1 MSAVDRICDH
11 GTTAGPVIFQRF
23 WQTGCLS
30 HDDLKALSTQRWQR
44 ILLEPGHSLDRRDG
58 LYLLYK
64 GRGVRRLAEDTDN
77 DALSLSILLP
87 GDLCDYTFLTGVE
100 DRAKVTAISKC
111 GLLFLGL
118 SDAVALIERHPAIL
132 ASILTQLA
140 SDEACSQELLFS
152 IARRSALGRMAH
164 LLCQLECRLQR
175 LGLSKDGQFRLGLT
189 QAELGRHLGLSS
201 VHVNR
206 TMQALRHEDLIRTVG
221 TEVALVRKDRLT
233 QIGGFTS
240 DYLDPSPGSAAQVT
254 GASFFPAQKA
264 AVFAAN
270 R

>member
-11 GTTAGPVIFQRF
+11 GTTGGPVIFQRF

-30 HDDLKALSTQRWQR
+30 RADLKALSTQRWKR
-44 ILLEPGHSLDRRDG
+44 VLLEPGHSLDRKDG

-64 GRGVRRLAEDTDN
+64 GRGVRRLAEDSDN
-77 DALSLSILLP
+77 DVLSLSILLP

-118 SDAVALIERHPAIL
+118 SDVVALVERHPPIL

-140 SDEACSQELLFS
+140 SDEACAQELLFS

-164 LLCQLECRLQR
+164 LLCQLDCRLQK
-175 LGLSKDGQFRLGLT
+175 LGLSKDGQFHVGLT

-206 TMQALRHEDLIRTVG
+206 TMQTLRHQGLIRTVG
-221 TEVALVRKDRLT
+221 PEIALVQKSRLAE
-233 QIGGFTS
+233 IGGFTG
-240 DYLDPSPGSAAQVT
+240 DYLDPTPGSVAPVRR
-254 GASFFPAQKA
+254 ASSFPAQKA
-264 AVFAAN
+264 AVSAAN
-270 R
+270 Q

>member
-30 HDDLKALSTQRWQR
+30 SDDLKALSTQRWQR
-44 ILLEPGHSLDRRDG
+44 VLLEPGHSLDRRDG

-64 GRGVRRLAEDTDN
+64 GRGVRRLAEDTDS

-87 GDLCDYTFLTGVE
+87 GDLCDYTFLTGIE

-111 GLLFLGL
+111 GLLFLDL
-118 SDAVALIERHPAIL
+118 PDVVALVERHPTIL

-140 SDEACSQELLFS
+140 SDEACTQELLFS
-152 IARRSALGRMAH
+152 IARRNALGRVAH
-164 LLCQLECRLQR
+164 LLCQLECRLQK
-175 LGLSKDGQFRLGLT
+175 LGLSKDGQFHAGLT

-206 TMQALRHEDLIRTVG
+206 TMQTLRRKDLIRTVG
-221 TEVALVRKDRLT
+221 PEIALVKKDRLAE
-233 QIGGFTS
+233 IGGFTG
-240 DYLDPSPGSAAQVT
+240 DYLDPSPGPVAQVRS
-254 GASFFPAQKA
+254 ASSFPAQKA
-264 AVFAAN
+264 TVSEAN
-270 R
+270 L